1 MKRISLRTFFPGALG
16 ILALATLHTNSLAD
30 EAAAGSATAPTIPA
44 DYTGKP
50 ETGSPQMIPGKIKA
64 VDYDTAPNVAPDI
77 TFHYG
82 GKAVQSKIR
91 KNADSLGLASFDKS
105 HLTTKGDPE
114 DVSQVY
120 VGWTQ
125 SHEWLKYTVTVT
137 EPGTYVI
144 GAHVAA
150 GAKGATLTFS
160 FGDNLTT
167 GEIEIPTT
175 AGFIPNHEVYHVWE
189 TLDNLKEIT
198 LPAGT
203 YVMKVEIGKTA
214 GMNLESFT
222 FTKKA

>member
-1 MKRISLRTFFPGALG
+1 MKSTLFTTP
-16 ILALATLHTNSLAD
+16 LAVAVGVFAIAGLNPVVADDATA
-30 EAAAGSATAPTIPA
+30 APTIPA

-64 VDYDTAPNVAPDI
+64 VDYDTAPNAAPDI
-77 TFHYG
+77 TYHYG
-82 GKAVQSKIR
+82 GKATQSKIR
-91 KNADSLGLASFDKS
+91 KEPDSLGLATFDKS

-125 SHEWLKYTVTVT
+125 PHEWLKYTVTVAET
-137 EPGTYVI
+137 GTYVI